1 MRIIII
7 ILAISHL
14 GTTLV
19 PSDTYVTENGGKVMK
34 ILREQKQARK
44 ILKVSRVFRVPISG
58 LKPYP
63 CDNIEYTAHHLRDFG
78 SVGTID
84 KTFTEVFTMGG
95 RYYKAPREYDLYCAC
110 PPLYSIEWDPAL
122 GTQKIYSPQER
133 DSYIAQEIIKITAI
147 RKPAWYLIYF
157 KNKNRM
163 EFPYSGRGI
172 RVGPSDPKVREMQLR
187 PKPLRWGI
195 NTLIIKDP
203 VSQIR
208 YEHEVVKVRRHN
220 IETPLRII
228 DYIIMLMYES
238 YTWVEWKVLAIYAN
252 NVDETWRNQTRG
264 DPCNIA
270 TEEMWGITYN
280 RSVQWT
286 EEICYPLKYSYMAN
300 ASDEGFDLI
309 LPLGRFEVTNPIVGE
324 NYDQRI
330 MNYALNWRF
339 TDAEITKEVLL
350 RLSIRHGALRRMPTM
365 IQAIVPNN
373 LMVRYHKTFFL
384 SPRWSVGRTRMMVQ
398 RNEVMCDRDA
408 YTSHIKNSRANLQG
422 GAQQYRILKMLQDR
436 EPDVCMTIPHY
447 NGGCPNPTKASE
459 CQFAVGDQEKVFQ
472 RVGFLLDP
480 WENQAHIPQGEVC
493 FGPNLT
499 KPVIQT
505 EEIFSRNLTLIAIRP
520 TAMLADALAQ
530 NLSTFEQWIRTIR
543 NKRYRVMVRRMK
555 RVVDATDAM
564 RRMAG
569 RINDLRLRFARY
581 KDRYMVAQGESRW
594 SRKVSEIRE
603 WLGNLQNTFR
613 RNELTMNMLLEQERK
628 AIKAYYLY
636 KRIELMLPHLNVI
649 RLKIGKVYQIKI
661 ARGEVII
668 KELYRY
674 DNGSKQ
680 QSLFPGTQPPSSAS
694 PTTMVND
701 VKMSGT
707 GIRDKTTTTQGVTL
721 STRGKDPIPV
731 KTREITETITL
742 QELSNQHAQR
752 TPEENAVE
760 IIDKV
765 KSKGNQIPQIKTLP
779 MNLRTR
785 WPQSGVIPTSETMK
799 VININKGESKSKK
812 IIKVTEDHK
821 LAVKSHK
828 AMKGLGLALTTI
840 GIIVGII
847 LTLGMGWKI
856 RKDIKRLKE
865 KRQLQVAR
873 GILKKQRKLNSNLKK
888 RVSFAGNHEHVT
900 TTH

>member
-1 MRIIII
+1 
-7 ILAISHL
+7 L
-14 GTTLV
+14 GATLV
-19 PSDTYVTENGGKVMK
+19 PPDTYVTESGRKVMK
-34 ILREQKQARK
+34 ILREQGQSRK
-44 ILKVSRVFRVPISG
+44 ILKVSRVFRIPISR

-63 CDNIEYTAHHLRDFG
+63 CDNIEYTAHHLMDFG

-84 KTFTEVFTMGG
+84 KTFTEVFTTEG

-110 PPLYSIEWDPAL
+110 PPLYSVEWDPAL
-122 GTQKIYSPQER
+122 GTQKIFSPQER
-133 DSYIAQEIIKITAI
+133 DNYITQEITKITAVV
-147 RKPAWYLIYF
+147 KPAWYLIYF

-220 IETPLRII
+220 IETPLRMI
-228 DYIIMLMYES
+228 DYIIMLLYET
-238 YTWVEWKVLAIYAN
+238 YTWVEWEVSAIYATN
-252 NVDETWRNQTRG
+252 IDESWRNQTRG

-270 TEEMWGITYN
+270 TEEMWGITYE

-309 LPLGRFEVTNPIVGE
+309 LPLGRFEVTNPIAGE

-350 RLSIRHGALRRMPTM
+350 KLSIRHGTLRRMPTM

-384 SPRWSVGRTRMMVQ
+384 SPRWSIGRTRMMVQ
-398 RNEVMCDRDA
+398 RNEVMCDRNA
-408 YTSHIKNSRANLQG
+408 YTSHIKNSRANLLG
-422 GAQQYRILKMLQDR
+422 GAQQYRVLKMLQDR

-459 CQFAVGDQEKVFQ
+459 CQFAVGDQETVFQ

-505 EEIFSRNLTLIAIRP
+505 KEIFSRNLTLVAIRP
-520 TAMLADALAQ
+520 TTMLADALAQ
-530 NLSTFEQWIRTIR
+530 NLSTFEQWIRTMR
-543 NKRYRVMVRRMK
+543 NRRYKIMVRRMK
-555 RVVDATDAM
+555 RVTDVVDAM
-564 RRMAG
+564 RRMAS
-569 RINDLRLRFARY
+569 RINALGLQFARY
-581 KDRYMVAQGESRW
+581 KDRDIVTQGEPIW
-594 SRKVSEIRE
+594 HQKVNEIKGY
-603 WLGNLQNTFR
+603 LNTLKNTFR
-613 RNELTMNMLLEQERK
+613 RNEFTVNMLLDQEKK
-628 AIKAYYLY
+628 AIKAFYLY
-636 KRIELMLPHLNVI
+636 KRIELMLPHLRAI
-649 RLKIGKVYQIKI
+649 KLKPGKVYQIKI
-661 ARGEVII
+661 ARGEVIV
-668 KELYRY
+668 KELYKY
-674 DNGSKQ
+674 DNGSNQ
-680 QSLFPGTQPPSSAS
+680 QLSSPSIQPVRPVH
-694 PTTMVND
+694 PTIAVSDLKT
-701 VKMSGT
+701 VKK
-707 GIRDKTTTTQGVTL
+707 GIKDKTTTIRGVTPA
-721 STRGKDPIPV
+721 TRGKDPV
-731 KTREITETITL
+731 TERTHEIMEIITL
-742 QELSNQHAQR
+742 QEANKQNVRKTPGENPAVIMNKAKGRKDQR
-752 TPEENAVE
+752 ILQEM
-760 IIDKV
+760 
-765 KSKGNQIPQIKTLP
+765 TLP
-779 MNLRTR
+779 VESRTKK
-785 WPQSGVIPTSETMK
+785 PKSEVPPTNKTIK
-799 VININKGESKSKK
+799 VTGINKGESKDEKVSKK
-812 IIKVTEDHK
+812 TEDYK
-821 LAVKSHK
+821 LAVKSRK
-828 AMKGLGLALTTI
+828 AMKGVNLALTTI
-840 GIIVGII
+840 GILIGII

-856 RKDIKRLKE
+856 RKDIKRLKG
-865 KRQLQVAR
+865 KKQLRVAR
-873 GILKKQRKLNSNLKK
+873 GILKRQRKLNDKLKK
-888 RVSFAGNHEHVT
+888 RVSFAGGQDHVT